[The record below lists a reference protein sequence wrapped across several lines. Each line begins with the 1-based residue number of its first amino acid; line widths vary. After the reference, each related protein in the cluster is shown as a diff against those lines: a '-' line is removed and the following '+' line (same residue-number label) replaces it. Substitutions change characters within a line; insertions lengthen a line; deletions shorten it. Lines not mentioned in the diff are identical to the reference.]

1 MTNKYVLLWWKHL
14 NREMGKTKLNLM
26 QRKIFSCIKCKRVSK
41 S

>member
-26 QRKIFSCIKCKRVSK
+26 QRKNLQLHQV
-41 S
+41 